1 MLSVD
6 AVTIHAVQF
15 VGTNVEMTYTVDL
28 DSAGLTVDAAEGAL
42 DALLASRLRLHA
54 ITPTGDLDG
63 QPRFSVMGSPLERLF
78 HKIGPSVPLT
88 LIKHASV
95 TLDLSEMNLVR
106 QGEGLLRSYPGPDE
120 NAAED
125 GVEVWTPWDAGKLLG
140 MLLRKP
146 ELLAAG
152 AVRVADEGVK
162 AHEFPQAV
170 LPTLTRH
177 VETHDG
183 VRVRMERSVR
193 QRLRPAAPS

>member
-1 MLSVD
+1 MLPAN

-28 DSAGLTVDAAEGAL
+28 DAAGLTVDAVEGAL

-63 QPRFSVMGSPLERLF
+63 RPRFSVMGSPLERLF

-95 TLDLSEMNLVR
+95 TLDLSEVNLVR
-106 QGEGLLRSYPGPDE
+106 QGEGLLRSYPGPGE
-120 NAAED
+120 SAAED
-125 GVEVWTPWDAGKLLG
+125 EVEVWTPWDAGKLLG

-146 ELLAAG
+146 ELLEAG
-152 AVRVADEGVK
+152 AVRVADEGVE
-162 AHEFPQAV
+162 AREFPQAI

-177 VETHDG
+177 VEAHDG
-183 VRVRMERSVR
+183 VRVWMGRSVR
-193 QRLRPAAPS
+193 QRLRTAAPS